1 MISFGDRIKMFDPKY
16 QQNKDTTK
24 KQNIPSK
31 LKSNLFNQD
40 YMASN
45 KLIPKSK
52 LISEKNGLF
61 IYRYPLINF
70 SDTDNISVK
79 NILLL
84 GNNQKPFINNFI
96 NYISNVLY
104 DDKFRYESQSLND
117 DNFKPFSIYNIKA
130 DKCFRI
136 ISFPEFNS
144 KNNIFKS
151 QEVFISLIKI
161 IKKITSK
168 IDYIFF
174 IYDDKMIKLN
184 KFEKISLYILFNLFD
199 LKGNN
204 EFIFLY
210 NSQSNEIKKTIINC
224 ILDENNE
231 DEKIFNQ
238 KFAFLKYCEFIK
250 MNNKIIY
257 EKNKNT
263 KNEWDILMNNNNK
276 IEQVIKCSS
285 RYIVPENK
293 RLLMDGIFFFDM
305 TKTKTVI
312 QELAK
317 YTKEEQIY
325 LAYCLINIK
334 KILKSDIS
342 LILLGMYNTF
352 FNYYHKINFKTTD
365 DTLSFIDIKSIN
377 KTIIEVLNFNF
388 TNLQNIIFRN
398 CGIDSGYFNLLGRIF
413 TNKLMILDL
422 SQNKISEI
430 NIFNNKEYPKLIK
443 INLSSNNISDI
454 SPLFNSKIKN
464 LKNLNLSHN
473 NINILKIYNKNVFE
487 FIEYLDLSY
496 NQISDIN
503 PLEKL
508 KTENILEIN
517 LSFNKIKDCNILS
530 SLSLEKKKKLDLSNN
545 VIEKM
550 DINRLL
556 EKFKNN
562 CTNLRI
568 EMKKEYLN
576 NNLNKD
582 IYNILFKYYSQKIVE
597 FNYIIPYEKINDFF
611 KNLSFKYIETLTLEG
626 IFYLDLLKN
635 ETLTEL
641 IVLDIKKSYIE
652 DLSIF
657 DKVHFVNVKKVKLES
672 NKIRKGFD
680 YLKNFKSIKTNEIK
694 INKNDS
700 NFYDCVIDLLNPKM
714 NLNII
719 FNDLEFLKSDIING
733 IEKLTI
739 SNFIIEDLEYI
750 NSPNFKNLKL
760 IDLENN
766 NINNAKVF
774 SILNSFLKKNNTIL
788 SSGNKYKPNL
798 FKDLNEDYFEV
809 ESVINSSTNKV
820 IIKYIYPFEFT
831 FETDIF

>member
-45 KLIPKSK
+45 ELIPKSK

-184 KFEKISLYILFNLFD
+184 KFEKISLYILFNFLYPIE
-199 LKGNN
+199 NN

-224 ILDENNE
+224 ILDDNNE

-250 MNNKIIY
+250 LNNKIIY
-257 EKNKNT
+257 EKNRNT

-312 QELAK
+312 QELTK

-365 DTLSFIDIKSIN
+365 DTLSFIDKKNIN
-377 KTIIEVLNFNF
+377 KTIIELLLYNFNF

-398 CGIDSGYFNLLGRIF
+398 CGID
-413 TNKLMILDL
+413 
-422 SQNKISEI
+422 
-430 NIFNNKEYPKLIK
+430 
-443 INLSSNNISDI
+443 
-454 SPLFNSKIKN
+454 
-464 LKNLNLSHN
+464 
-473 NINILKIYNKNVFE
+473 
-487 FIEYLDLSY
+487 
-496 NQISDIN
+496 
-503 PLEKL
+503 
-508 KTENILEIN
+508 
-517 LSFNKIKDCNILS
+517 
-530 SLSLEKKKKLDLSNN
+530 
-545 VIEKM
+545 M
-550 DINRLL
+550 DIL
-556 EKFKNN
+556 
-562 CTNLRI
+562 
-568 EMKKEYLN
+568 
-576 NNLNKD
+576 
-582 IYNILFKYYSQKIVE
+582 IY
-597 FNYIIPYEKINDFF
+597 
-611 KNLSFKYIETLTLEG
+611 
-626 IFYLDLLKN
+626 
-635 ETLTEL
+635 
-641 IVLDIKKSYIE
+641 
-652 DLSIF
+652 
-657 DKVHFVNVKKVKLES
+657 
-672 NKIRKGFD
+672 
-680 YLKNFKSIKTNEIK
+680 
-694 INKNDS
+694 
-700 NFYDCVIDLLNPKM
+700 
-714 NLNII
+714 
-719 FNDLEFLKSDIING
+719 
-733 IEKLTI
+733 
-739 SNFIIEDLEYI
+739 
-750 NSPNFKNLKL
+750 
-760 IDLENN
+760 
-766 NINNAKVF
+766 
-774 SILNSFLKKNNTIL
+774 
-788 SSGNKYKPNL
+788 
-798 FKDLNEDYFEV
+798 
-809 ESVINSSTNKV
+809 
-820 IIKYIYPFEFT
+820 
-831 FETDIF
+831 